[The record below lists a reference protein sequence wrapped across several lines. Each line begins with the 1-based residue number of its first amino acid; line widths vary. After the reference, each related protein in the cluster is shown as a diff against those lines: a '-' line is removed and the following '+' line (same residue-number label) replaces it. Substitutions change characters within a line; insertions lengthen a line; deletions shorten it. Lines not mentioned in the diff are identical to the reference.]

1 MNILTV
7 IGAIF
12 IGLSL
17 GLLGSGGSIITVP
30 LLIYVVGE
38 PTKLAIAES
47 LLIVG
52 CISSFSSMGY
62 FRRKLID
69 WRLVGLF
76 GLPSMVGTYAG
87 AWSSQFV
94 VGGVQ
99 LISFAVVML
108 VASRFMLKPMVA
120 HQPLAS
126 QPSSSLLVFIGFG
139 VGCLAGFVGVGG
151 GFLIVPALHLLGKIP
166 LHRAVGTSLVIIVM
180 QSISGFI
187 KHQAVLSGNDIFIN
201 WPLVSVMVL
210 IGVGGAMAGVRL
222 MDRLPQLTLK
232 RIFAYLLIVLGNY
245 ILLSSVYTQFIV

>member
-1 MNILTV
+1 MNILTI

-52 CISSFSSMGY
+52 CISSFSSIGY
-62 FRRKLID
+62 IRRKLID
-69 WRLVGLF
+69 WPLVVLF
-76 GLPSMVGTYAG
+76 GLPSMLGTYVG

-94 VGGVQ
+94 LGIIQ
-99 LISFAVVML
+99 LISFAAVML
-108 VASRFMLKPMVA
+108 IASRFMLKPMVG
-120 HQPLAS
+120 HDPLSVQPPRTTLS
-126 QPSSSLLVFIGFG
+126 IIGFG
-139 VGCLAGFVGVGG
+139 VGALAGFVGVGG

-187 KHQAVLSGNDIFIN
+187 KYQGVLASNDIFIN
-201 WPLVSVMVL
+201 WSLVGVMIL
-210 IGVGGAMAGVRL
+210 IGIAGAMAGVRL

-232 RIFAYLLIVLGNY
+232 RIFAYLLIVLGSY
-245 ILLSSVYTQFIV
+245 MLVSSLYTHFTL

>member
-1 MNILTV
+1 LNILTV

-38 PTKLAIAES
+38 PVKLAIAES

-52 CISSFSSMGY
+52 CISSFSSVGY
-62 FRRKLID
+62 IRRKLID

-76 GLPSMVGTYAG
+76 GLPSMLGTYGG

-94 VGGVQ
+94 LASLQ
-99 LISFAVVML
+99 LISFGAVML
-108 VASRFMLKPMVA
+108 VASRFMLKPIA
-120 HQPLAS
+120 AQESLPAR
-126 QPSSSLLVFIGFG
+126 PSRTSLVFIGLC

-180 QSISGFI
+180 QSLSGFM
-187 KHQAVLSGNDIFIN
+187 KHQAVLSGNAIFIN
-201 WPLVSVMVL
+201 WQLVSVMIL
-210 IGVGGAMAGVRL
+210 IGVSGAMIGVRL

-232 RIFAYLLIVLGNY
+232 RIFAYILILLGSY
-245 ILLSSVYTQFIV
+245 ILLSSLYSQFIA